1 MRERPKGFTLI
12 ELLVTVA
19 IIGIVAAIAIPALNG
34 AIQRARQKRTMVDL
48 RAVATA
54 VSSYATDFGFA
65 PKLASG
71 EVGSLTG
78 YLIPTYVR
86 TLATTDAWHTPML
99 YESEGLDYTVRSL
112 GSDGVAPGVR
122 SRPARRRASPTTS
135 SWRTA
140 CSCSGRKGSRATD
153 VPRGGTSRPRE

>member
-19 IIGIVAAIAIPALNG
+19 IIGIIAAIAIPALNS

-54 VSSYATDFGFA
+54 VSSYATDFGFV
-65 PKLASG
+65 PRLAGG

-86 TLATTDAWHTPML
+86 TLATTDAWYTPLL

-112 GSDGVAPGVR
+112 GSDGVAQGALTPG
-122 SRPARRRASPTTS
+122 PTTRFADDIVMADGVFVQWPEGVQS
-135 SWRTA
+135 N
-140 CSCSGRKGSRATD
+140 
-153 VPRGGTSRPRE
+153 